1 MAAKRVDSGLLG
13 PNGRYVVT
21 WSRIV
26 RLGKGCLIT
35 TRFISLQLNHF
46 CPLAMLL
53 RKGIVPSKAWACVHH
68 LTSEHP
74 VLFWEEEEKPDCGH
88 KVTFRCKEVVSEPQ
102 SLPFLVVF
110 F

>member
-1 MAAKRVDSGLLG
+1 MVSNSEVGEGVSDHYS
-13 PNGRYVVT
+13 
-21 WSRIV
+21 I
-26 RLGKGCLIT
+26 
-35 TRFISLQLNHF
+35 ISLQLNHF

-53 RKGIVPSKAWACVHH
+53 RKGIVPSKAWACVYH

-88 KVTFRCKEVVSEPQ
+88 KVTFRCKEVVSEPP
-102 SLPFLVVF
+102 SLPSLVVF